1 MLANM
6 RQRLKQLTAV
16 TALVLVAGGSLVA
29 CSDDNDP
36 KTDGVGGTA
45 DGTLTQANFFD
56 EVIQAQ
62 AKAGTS
68 HVEMST
74 NVAGQD
80 VTSEGDV
87 GIGKTPADTAMAMTM
102 KTGQGGLG
110 SIEMRLVDEI
120 FYLNFGP
127 MTKNKFAKIDLNDK
141 NNPIGKQYGELVG
154 HLDPAS
160 QFKQLEGAVSKFD
173 QKGEAITLD
182 GVKARPYEIVVDTSK
197 LSAKEK
203 AAGNALPKT
212 LEYTM
217 YVGPD
222 NLPRRVT
229 SKLPGAAGGGT
240 MTIDYSKWGEEV
252 SITKPKASEITD
264 KDLLGQL
271 GGATPQG
278 S

>member
-1 MLANM
+1 MLADM
-6 RQRLKQLTAV
+6 RERLKQLTAA

-29 CSDDNDP
+29 CSDENDP
-36 KTDGVGGTA
+36 KADSAGEAGG
-45 DGTLTQANFFD
+45 GTLTQANFFD
-56 EVIQAQ
+56 EVMQAQ

-74 NVAGQD
+74 NIAGQD
-80 VTSEGDV
+80 VKSEGDI

-102 KTGQGGLG
+102 KTGQAGLG
-110 SIEMRLVDEI
+110 SIEMRLVDEV

-127 MTKNKFAKIDLNDK
+127 MTKNKFTKIDLNDK

-154 HLDPAS
+154 NLDPAS
-160 QFKQLEGAVSKFD
+160 QFKQFEGAVSKFD
-173 QKGEAITLD
+173 QKGKAVTLD
-182 GVKARPYEIVVDTSK
+182 GVKAQPYEIVIDTSK
-197 LSAKEK
+197 LSATEK
-203 AAGNALPKT
+203 AAGNSLPKT

-217 YVGPD
+217 YIGPD

-240 MTIDYSKWGEEV
+240 MTVDYSKWGEEV

-271 GGATPQG
+271 GGANPEG